1 MRGRVKERRGRR
13 VKRGEERERRRE
25 EDGLMGLK
33 EMEKEMEKEINE
45 GVKGDEREG
54 KIVGGRM
61 HGKRLS
67 VGVRK
72 TEISFILKK
81 YESCVIRESFCSEAG

>member
-1 MRGRVKERRGRR
+1 M
-13 VKRGEERERRRE
+13 KRGEERERKERE
-25 EDGLMGLK
+25 EDGLMGQ
-33 EMEKEMEKEINE
+33 KEMEKEINE

-54 KIVGGRM
+54 KRVGGRM